1 MINPHILGA
10 ALRWNEETN
19 HCVWSQKKKKK
30 STERVSWSYL
40 FHRRA
45 RSHSVQ
51 FLQMFQEKPNHF
63 LLHIAHHPAII
74 LKYWKFVFS
83 NYIEQWTHLQQGS
96 NKQQISCIIDIIS
109 PNQNHK
115 YGMHP
120 YKSSNAFLC
129 FLLFIFYLFFPI
141 SLAPF
146 FWEGVGFLTITS
158 PRPQMIGSLYTGCKL
173 KKNSLMLT
181 QFNTSIW

>member
-1 MINPHILGA
+1 MGMLKLWRLDQPSYSRCSFA
-10 ALRWNEETN
+10 VKWRDKSLRLI
-19 HCVWSQKKKKK
+19 QKKKKNQQK
-30 STERVSWSYL
+30 ELVGVTYFIEELVHILCSFCRCFKKNQTIFFCIL
-40 FHRRA
+40 LTI
-45 RSHSVQ
+45 
-51 FLQMFQEKPNHF
+51 LQSF
-63 LLHIAHHPAII
+63 

-129 FLLFIFYLFFPI
+129 FLLFIFYPFFPI

-146 FWEGVGFLTITS
+146 FWEGGRFPNNHLS
-158 PRPQMIGSLYTGCKL
+158 
-173 KKNSLMLT
+173 
-181 QFNTSIW
+181 